1 MNNNISHTLERIN
14 REVVEL
20 RSKEKELEEQAKEYC
35 KGKKF
40 KIVKHIYYSGYQ
52 GDMIGRECYIHPS
65 VWNGELLASCT
76 IYNKRTGKID
86 IKHYYLHPLDFY
98 EEVKE

>member
-1 MNNNISHTLERIN
+1 MAN
-14 REVVEL
+14 EL
-20 RSKEKELEEQAKEYC
+20 DKLAEETKLLFLKQKELEEKAKEYC
-35 KGKKF
+35 KDKKF

-65 VWNGELLASCT
+65 VWNGELLANCT
-76 IYNKRTGKID
+76 VYNKRTGKID